1 MSAETVTYD
10 VLQLKKGDIVHYY
23 THEKGKF
30 FIEKGT
36 LHDDNLYVEGVE
48 VHGNGW
54 KQYVSK
60 WFICKV
66 ERNEEVLFDT
76 TPVEE

>member
-1 MSAETVTYD
+1 MSNETDVCDVTM
-10 VLQLKKGDIVHYY
+10 LKKGDLLHYY
-23 THEKGKF
+23 NHNEGE
-30 FIEKGT
+30 FIIDKGT
-36 LHDDNLYVEGVE
+36 LKEDNLYSDGVE

-66 ERNEEVLFDT
+66 ERNGEVIFT
-76 TPVEE
+76 SK